1 MRIPSHI
8 TSNPRNAFT
17 RHATTT
23 SPANTQADPDSHTT
37 SAPPTRSRSPNTAKL
52 LMFTWP
58 PGQTAPASAKDLQGP
73 YGIAPLEP
81 PRCVLPPGRRCTPL
95 RLQQLQ
101 SPATTIIIALPRC
114 HRARVRARP
123 HQTSPS
129 EPHAF
134 LHSCD
139 TLAQGLIGLIVYSY

>member
-81 PRCVLPPGRRCTPL
+81 PRCVLPQGSRCTPL

-101 SPATTIIIALPRC
+101 SPATTIIITLPTR
-114 HRARVRARP
+114 RTFSLTPREGESPAPPDIPVRAARIP
-123 HQTSPS
+123 P
-129 EPHAF
+129 
-134 LHSCD
+134 L
-139 TLAQGLIGLIVYSY
+139 L

>member
-17 RHATTT
+17 CHATTT

-37 SAPPTRSRSPNTAKL
+37 LAPPTRSRSPNTAKL

-73 YGIAPLEP
+73 YGIAPPEP
-81 PRCVLPPGRRCTPL
+81 PSCVLPPGRRCTPL
-95 RLQQLQ
+95 RPQQLQ
-101 SPATTIIIALPRC
+101 SPATTIIIALPTR
-114 HRARVRARP
+114 RTFSLPPREGESPAPPDIPVRAARIP
-123 HQTSPS
+123 P
-129 EPHAF
+129 
-134 LHSCD
+134 L
-139 TLAQGLIGLIVYSY
+139 L